1 LKDRIG
7 GEMRRQN
14 EHRDKV
20 MERMNSELR
29 RQIDG
34 VKGQIDEQREE
45 IRERNGCLE
54 GQWFQRSRVQDA
66 LSYVQLQAQP
76 QPQKQRVFTGVV
88 TKLHDDF
95 DFVEL
100 NVFFQLSAVK
110 GKTQKMGNRVLVEAT
125 YNASMPFK

>member
-1 LKDRIG
+1 
-7 GEMRRQN
+7 MRVGFGADVQAM
-14 EHRDKV
+14 HSKV
-20 MERMNSELR
+20 KAEGKAGLVEK
-29 RQIDG
+29 
-34 VKGQIDEQREE
+34 VK
-45 IRERNGCLE
+45 
-54 GQWFQRSRVQDA
+54 A
-66 LSYVQLQAQP
+66 QL